1 MQFENNNV
9 TNFRLPA
16 LPKNCVEPL
25 HCVHR
30 PVILRAKDDY
40 VLVSL
45 LVQGISCF
53 VLVIMS
59 THLSPTKSLGI
70 SLVARNHVKR
80 SMSPLYLGN
89 AYLPGLETW
98 HTVSFKCDLPG
109 RKKLT
114 QSEMVR
120 LASGTTLT
128 DTLKLKYT
136 LLHAG
141 TCGRSE
147 WYPLL
152 WDNFKYFY
160 VTTFNVL
167 GRLDVNRP

>member
-25 HCVHR
+25 HSVHR

-80 SMSPLYLGN
+80 SMSPLFFHEMAHKDRTFLVYIS
-89 AYLPGLETW
+89 ETC
-98 HTVSFKCDLPG
+98 TFPD
-109 RKKLT
+109 
-114 QSEMVR
+114 
-120 LASGTTLT
+120 
-128 DTLKLKYT
+128 LKL
-136 LLHAG
+136 G
-141 TCGRSE
+141 TRSH
-147 WYPLL
+147 L
-152 WDNFKYFY
+152 
-160 VTTFNVL
+160 NVIYQ
-167 GRLDVNRP
+167 VAKN